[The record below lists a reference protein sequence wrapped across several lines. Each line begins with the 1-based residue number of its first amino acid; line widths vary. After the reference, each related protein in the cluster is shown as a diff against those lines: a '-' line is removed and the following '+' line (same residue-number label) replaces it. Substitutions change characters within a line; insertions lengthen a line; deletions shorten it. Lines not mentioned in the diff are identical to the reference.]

1 MKNNKKNL
9 INEPINEPVNEPI
22 NERSFKSYI
31 ILWFSQSVSGLG
43 SSMTG
48 FALVLWAYGQSH
60 SAMSVSMMSFCNY
73 VPYVILSLFVGSFI
87 DRHGKKTI
95 MLVSD
100 SIAAIGSLAVLAF
113 LLRGRLS
120 VWNIYVINAVIGIT
134 NAFQQPASAVATGR
148 LVPEEK
154 ISNVSGMN
162 SFSNNLIVV
171 FSPML
176 AAFLFAA
183 GGLPL
188 ILLIDLAS
196 FVIAFCVL
204 LFFITIPEQAQQKT
218 YRSPFAGIAE
228 GFAFLK
234 KEKGILYMMLTMALI
249 NFFSRLTY
257 ENILSPMILARSAGD
272 SIALGIVNA
281 CMGAGGIAGG
291 IAVSIKKESRHKAAA
306 VYVSAAL
313 SFLFGDLLMAIGRNT
328 FWWSAA
334 AVCASLP
341 IPFIQA
347 SQNTILYRKIPSD
360 IQGRVF
366 AVRNAIQYGTIPFGI
381 VLGGCLADYVFEP
394 FMGSGN
400 GLAGLLGAMVGNAA
414 GSGMAAMFLC
424 TGICGFAVSVLSC
437 FNREIRKLN

>member
-1 MKNNKKNL
+1 MEEKSLKK
-9 INEPINEPVNEPI
+9 
-22 NERSFKSYI
+22 YI
-31 ILWFSQSVSGLG
+31 ILWLSQSVSGLG

-48 FALVLWAYGQSH
+48 FALVLWAYEQSR

-73 VPYVILSLFVGSFI
+73 VPYIILSLFVGSYV
-87 DRHGKKTI
+87 DRHSKKAI

-100 SIAAIGSLAVLAF
+100 SIAAMGSTVVLAF
-113 LLRGRLS
+113 LLMGRLEI
-120 VWNIYVINAVIGIT
+120 WNIYVINAVIGIT

-148 LVPEEK
+148 LVPKDK

-171 FSPML
+171 FNPML

-196 FVIAFCVL
+196 FVFAFCVL
-204 LFFITIPEQAQQKT
+204 LFFITIPEGAQDKA
-218 YRSPFAGIAE
+218 YSSPFAGIAE

-257 ENILSPMILARSAGD
+257 ENILSPMILARSSGN

-281 CMGAGGIAGG
+281 CMGAGGIVGG
-291 IAVSIKKESRHKAAA
+291 IIVSLKKESRHKVAAI
-306 VYVSAAL
+306 YVSAAL
-313 SFLFGDLLMAIGRNT
+313 SFLLGDLMMAVGKT
-328 FWWSAA
+328 VFWWSAA
-334 AVCASLP
+334 AVAASLP
-341 IPFIQA
+341 IPFIMA
-347 SQNTILYRKIPSD
+347 NQNAILYRKIPSGL
-360 IQGRVF
+360 QGRVF

-381 VLGGCLADYVFEP
+381 ILGGYLADYVFEP
-394 FMGSGN
+394 FMDSGN
-400 GLAGLLGAMVGNAA
+400 GFAKILGTIVGNTA

-424 TGICGFAVSVLSC
+424 TGICGFAVSLLSC
-437 FNREIRKLN
+437 FNREIKKLNGFD

>member
-1 MKNNKKNL
+1 MKNHDRKVKKW
-9 INEPINEPVNEPI
+9 EEK
-22 NERSFKSYI
+22 SFKKYI
-31 ILWFSQSVSGLG
+31 ILWLSQSVSGLG

-48 FALVLWAYGQSH
+48 FALVLWAYEQSH

-73 VPYVILSLFVGSFI
+73 VPYVILSLFTGSFI
-87 DRHGKKTI
+87 DRHNKKTI

-100 SIAAIGSLAVLAF
+100 SIAAFCSLAVLVF
-113 LLRGRLS
+113 LFMGKLA
-120 VWNIYVINAVIGIT
+120 VWNIYVINAVVGIT
-134 NAFQQPASAVATGR
+134 NAFQQPASAVATGI
-148 LVPEEK
+148 LVPKEK

-162 SFSNNLIVV
+162 SFSGNLIVV

-176 AAFLFAA
+176 AASLFAS
-183 GGLPL
+183 GGLSL

-196 FVIAFCVL
+196 FVFAFCVL
-204 LFFITIPEQAQQKT
+204 MFFINIPEQLQEKA
-218 YRSPFAGIAE
+218 YHSPFAGIAE

-257 ENILSPMILARSAGD
+257 ENILSPMILSKSSGD
-272 SIALGIVNA
+272 TIALGIVNA

-291 IAVSIKKESRHKAAA
+291 MIVSVKKESHHNA
-306 VYVSAAL
+306 VVIYVSAAL
-313 SFLFGDLLMAIGRNT
+313 SFLFGDLIMAAGQNT
-328 FWWSAA
+328 VWWAVA

-360 IQGRVF
+360 MQGRVF
-366 AVRNAIQYGTIPFGI
+366 SVRNAIQYSTIPVGI
-381 VLGGCLADYVFEP
+381 MLGGFLADYVFGP
-394 FMGSGN
+394 FMVSGN
-400 GLAGLLGAMVGNAA
+400 GFAQIVGLVVGNRA

-424 TGICGFAVSVLSC
+424 TGLCGFTVSVISC
-437 FNREIRKLN
+437 FNRRIRELN